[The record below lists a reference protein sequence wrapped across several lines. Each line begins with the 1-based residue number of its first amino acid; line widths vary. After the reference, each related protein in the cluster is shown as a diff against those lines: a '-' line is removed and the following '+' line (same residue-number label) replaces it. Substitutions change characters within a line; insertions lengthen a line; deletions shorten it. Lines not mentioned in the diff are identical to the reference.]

1 MEHFLLRCE
10 GWAQE
15 REVLVVTVCIEDL
28 AGESC
33 TTDDRK
39 VALILDQACGNG
51 RVGKAAEKLWPCRF
65 LQSSQA

>member
-1 MEHFLLRCE
+1 M
-10 GWAQE
+10 
-15 REVLVVTVCIEDL
+15 VTVCMEDL

-39 VALILDQACGNG
+39 VALILDQACGNE
-51 RVGKAAEKLWPCRF
+51 RVGKAVEKLWHRRF